1 MAAAQPIRNI
11 QSEKDFGQVE
21 RAREQRQMQQG
32 DRKRTERNKGSRNA
46 ERNNVRN
53 TSVTRFGDQ
62 TTRTGGQGSPSRQ
75 AVLDAYP
82 DTASIFNDEY
92 GRAGIQPSNIDAA
105 PKRGGTDQTR
115 GAQVAYEKRVTKQPV
130 AVQTKSGKIKL
141 KKKKVISAAAHA
153 KRELARVRVTGI
165 NLWVMGISSVFF
177 IPMLVLSVVSTI
189 SLGLAY
195 YVEWLFGT
203 AIVDNKSDIITVD
216 GVAREGLLAMVGN
229 AIVDLVY
236 KVPEALFKLVN
247 GLVKYTVGID
257 LTIFNPMNVFS
268 ITYAASVGM
277 GIFLLLLM
285 YIIYTFSLIKCLS
298 GTNAHTKQI
307 AFMISF
313 IGHSIPV
320 VNALP
325 WFMVWAVAVWFNPK

>member
-195 YVEWLFGT
+195 FVEWLT
-203 AIVDNKSDIITVD
+203 T
-216 GVAREGLLAMVGN
+216 N
-229 AIVDLVY
+229 APPND
-236 KVPEALFKLVN
+236 EAGMIERVVN
-247 GLVKYTVGID
+247 GITSQVFDLFTYVVTKILEFAGID
-257 LTIFNPMNVFS
+257 INIFHPMNLFGV
-268 ITYAASVGM
+268 TYAASVGM
-277 GIFLLLLM
+277 GMFLLLLM
-285 YIIYTFSLIKCLS
+285 YLIYTFSLIKCLS

-325 WFMVWAVAVWFNPK
+325 WFMVWAAAVWFNPK